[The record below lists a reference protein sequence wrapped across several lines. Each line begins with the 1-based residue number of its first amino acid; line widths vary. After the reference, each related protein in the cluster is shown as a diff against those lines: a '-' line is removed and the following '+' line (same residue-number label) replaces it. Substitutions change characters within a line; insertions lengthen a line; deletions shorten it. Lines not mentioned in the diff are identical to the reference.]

1 MRPLVE
7 AGNDRLSNSRVTTF
21 PTVMSRLG
29 GGWPLNTGD
38 LWTGGSAWS

>member
-7 AGNDRLSNSRVTTF
+7 AGNNQRSNSPVTTF
-21 PTVMSRLG
+21 MSRLG
-29 GGWPLNTGD
+29 AGWPLNTGD